1 MFIGGCNL
9 QRHLDNA
16 LNDKPVYS
24 YRKIGLDGK
33 KVVTK
38 NVTLSFALADETWD
52 YVSFQQQSGR
62 SGLYETWSESLPA
75 LVDYV
80 KPRLPREVVLM
91 LHQTWAY
98 DSTSTHKNFKFYN
111 NDQMVMYNSIM
122 SAVKKIS
129 KDTGIKVV
137 IPSGTAVQNARQTI
151 LKDRITRDGYHL
163 HKIYGRYV
171 AACTWFETIFRK
183 SVVGNPYKPVEMSD
197 EQSLAAQ
204 MSAHKAVRK
213 PYKISKIK

>member
-1 MFIGGCNL
+1 MKRLITVIAIALLCLLPNAVNAKTDNVIKILAIGNSFSEDAIEQHFHELAEAEGINVIVCNMFIGGCNL

-111 NDQMVMYNSIM
+111 N
-122 SAVKKIS
+122 
-129 KDTGIKVV
+129 
-137 IPSGTAVQNARQTI
+137 
-151 LKDRITRDGYHL
+151 
-163 HKIYGRYV
+163 
-171 AACTWFETIFRK
+171 
-183 SVVGNPYKPVEMSD
+183 
-197 EQSLAAQ
+197 
-204 MSAHKAVRK
+204 
-213 PYKISKIK
+213 